1 MQLANH
7 KEGVFISMQIY
18 TLLLFTLTNSQIF
31 YYNHFYLSK
40 FYLTSSWNYSLVP
53 MCLYI
58 LLQDGDY
65 RYTFVSLV
73 SLKKS

>member
-7 KEGVFISMQIY
+7 KKGVLISMQTYI
-18 TLLLFTLTNSQIF
+18 LLLFTLTNSQVF

-40 FYLTSSWNYSLVP
+40 FCLTSSWNYSLVP

-58 LLQDGDY
+58 LLQDEDY

-73 SLKKS
+73 SLRKS